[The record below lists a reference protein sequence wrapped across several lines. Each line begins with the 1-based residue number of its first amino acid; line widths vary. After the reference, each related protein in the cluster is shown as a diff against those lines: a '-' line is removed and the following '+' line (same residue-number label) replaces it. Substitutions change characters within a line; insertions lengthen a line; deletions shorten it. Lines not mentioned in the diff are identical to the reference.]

1 MDEEKDDIE
10 KILGEIESK
19 SKQNINED
27 SMEKIS
33 KVLNTTFEEDVA
45 SIEKQRKLIE
55 HKKQLVA
62 KKEAEGLV
70 VLDDQEEI
78 KNGLRATIN
87 NLEIVMEKLQGD
99 IRIGSKAF
107 SHEVYSKLASTLVES
122 YKELAAINKTIFD
135 CRFKL
140 QQLLQKNTGKSS
152 NTDQDKGDDSIVMTS
167 SQLLAMVD
175 EARKNS
181 TMHSVDAQFKII
193 E

>member
-140 QQLLQKNTGKSS
+140 QQLLQKNTGKTS
-152 NTDQDKGDDSIVMTS
+152 NTDKSDDTIVMTS

-181 TMHSVDAQFKII
+181 TMNSIDANFKII

>member
-19 SKQNINED
+19 NKPQSQEN
-27 SMEKIS
+27 SLEKIS
-33 KVLNTTFEEDVA
+33 KVLNTTFEEDVE

-62 KKEAEGLV
+62 KKEAEGLI

-107 SHEVYSKLASTLVES
+107 SHEVYSKLASTLVET

-140 QQLLQKNTGKSS
+140 QQMVQKNS
-152 NTDQDKGDDSIVMTS
+152 DKGTQKNKEDDTIVMTS

-181 TMHSVDAQFKII
+181 SMNSIDTNFKII